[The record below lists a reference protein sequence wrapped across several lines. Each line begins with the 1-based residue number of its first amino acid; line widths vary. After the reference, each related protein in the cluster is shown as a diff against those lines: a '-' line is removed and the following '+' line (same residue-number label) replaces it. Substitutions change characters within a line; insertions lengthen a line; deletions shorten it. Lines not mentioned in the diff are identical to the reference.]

1 MNDYRKLDFYQS
13 AQVMVIIIVYYLVS
27 SWNSL
32 MSCSAYI
39 SSDLSYTKIS
49 SIPLTGLRRTIK
61 YLDLDGCK
69 NIHKFPVAEGL
80 LFDEELCT
88 NKTFPFLQ
96 SIRFEYHAHCCLYSD
111 FKLLAFYDFLPP
123 NTTRQQC
130 SETENRKRLIS
141 LKKIKR
147 SSTNHTCINLQ
158 DGTTVS
164 NYMPND
170 NEVYTL
176 EAFCDLTTYCFENRC
191 LSNCIAIESSGSG
204 ISQEMYGI
212 ACIANELFVVSLS
225 SLTQTFSQDIT
236 SFIPMPTTT
245 VNVGISNSLGFSNFV
260 TTTTVCWEGTSI
272 ITNLA
277 SPVASSD
284 ENCCTTIEISL
295 TQASTEHIMCPSI
308 VQSTTMISSTI
319 AQSTIIS
326 TISSPINTP
335 PPILECHL
343 YSTDLVESCI
353 ECQDED
359 CEPEGCEQFLSV
371 CDAKRRKRSLNCL
384 TKDCR
389 SSECSEY
396 EDLCLAKRQKRNADI
411 SITCSTCMS
420 AITSSACS
428 TNIINK
434 TPSVSFSLVCSSQV
448 LTTSALPQTS
458 SQPSYST
465 MPSPTNTAPPITECH
480 LYTDSVL
487 ADSCIECLDEDCEP
501 EGCEQFLPACNA
513 AKRRKRSLNCVAS
526 SCSAVECKEF
536 EHLCFGSRPK
546 RNVASASACGACS
559 VSIVTS
565 FVEIIPTTTFVLPTT
580 SQYYSSSSTQ
590 QSPSTSTDTVSRS
603 ANGNQGTQS
612 KTAFCTPST
621 LLPVEFYYESD
632 VVTECYPSNDPFN
645 PCFHILDD
653 DILRASIWIV
663 LLIAIFGNGIVIIV
677 TLLHWVFKYKSH
689 REGPDL
695 LYVLYLNLAIADLF
709 MGFYLITIAAV
720 DIDTKGH
727 YSEEAIDWQT
737 GPGCAFAGFCAI
749 LSSIL
754 SIYTLLIITAERVYS
769 IKFALQKK
777 HFKKHWVFLLMLF
790 GWVLALLLAILPM
803 VGLSSYER
811 VSICLPFENR
821 ETKDKVYIAFTL
833 AITGLAS
840 FFIFFSYVY
849 LFYIVGCSANKRLL
863 KKSLSGREEIKLA
876 FRMSLLIFT
885 DFATWAPIALFGL
898 TAAFGYPLIND
909 IKAAKVLMVFV
920 FPLNSCLNPILY
932 SFSTRLFRN
941 NVLNILKKCG
951 LHTTCDQWSNSF
963 RISTTD
969 KATSFDSTN
978 DDIGMG
984 YNRRRRSTQMS
995 ILSRLASVSSVGSSE
1010 YNGSRRGSTFSGS
1023 SNEGLP
1029 ISIENRPNGLTSPRS
1044 LVKSSWDSTGSL
1056 TNTTRLKA
1064 LPEENETNVNH
1075 VSFEMHRK
1083 NSTGSNCSTS
1093 FSSSTPPIGKLSN
1106 GSTRRQSLPTIL
1118 DQNSQDIPLQ
1128 HFGTLKKNRVS
1139 NRPNGLI
1146 LTNKRVAYDDEI
1158 EVTVF

>member
-1 MNDYRKLDFYQS
+1 MFCLYF
-13 AQVMVIIIVYYLVS
+13 
-27 SWNSL
+27 
-32 MSCSAYI
+32 
-39 SSDLSYTKIS
+39 SDLSYTKIS
-49 SIPLTGLRRTIK
+49 SIPLNGLRRTIK

-69 NIHKFPVAEGL
+69 NIHRFPVAEGL
-80 LFDEELCT
+80 LFDKELCT

-111 FKLLAFYDFLPP
+111 FKPFASYSFLLP
-123 NTTRQQC
+123 NTITRQC
-130 SETENRKRLIS
+130 SETDNRKRSIS
-141 LKKIKR
+141 LKETKR

-164 NYMPND
+164 NYMPTD

-176 EAFCDLTTYCFENRC
+176 EAFCDLTTYCFDNHC
-191 LSNCIAIESSGSG
+191 PSNCIAIESSGSG
-204 ISQEMYGI
+204 VSQEMSGI
-212 ACIANELFVVSLS
+212 ACIANEELFVS
-225 SLTQTFSQDIT
+225 SSSPTQTFSHDIT
-236 SFIPMPTTT
+236 SFIPIPTTT
-245 VNVGISNSLGFSNFV
+245 ISIGVSNSI
-260 TTTTVCWEGTSI
+260 TTTTVCWKGTSI
-272 ITNLA
+272 ITDFSASA
-277 SPVASSD
+277 SPAVASSD

-295 TQASTEHIMCPSI
+295 AQTSTEHIMCPSVTVEQST
-308 VQSTTMISSTI
+308 VQSTTMSPSTI

-326 TISSPINTP
+326 TISSPTSTP
-335 PPILECHL
+335 PPITECHL
-343 YSTDLVESCI
+343 YADAVLEESCI
-353 ECQDED
+353 FCQDDD
-359 CEPEGCEQFLSV
+359 CEPLEDCEQFLPV
-371 CDAKRRKRSLNCL
+371 CNAEKRRKRSLSCL

-389 SSECSEY
+389 SSECREF

-411 SITCSTCMS
+411 STTCSTCMS
-420 AITSSACS
+420 AMTSSGSGACS
-428 TNIINK
+428 TNIINIM
-434 TPSVSFSLVCSSQV
+434 PSISFSLVCSSEV
-448 LTTSALPQTS
+448 LSTSGLPS
-458 SQPSYST
+458 ASFSQPSSST
-465 MPSPTNTAPPITECH
+465 VPSPTNTPPAITECH
-480 LYTDSVL
+480 MYTDPVL
-487 ADSCIECLDEDCEP
+487 EESCIFCQDDDCEP
-501 EGCEQFLPACNA
+501 LEDCEQFLPVCNA
-513 AKRRKRSLNCVAS
+513 EKRRKRSLDCVAS
-526 SCSAVECKEF
+526 NCSAVECKEF
-536 EHLCFGSRPK
+536 EHLCFGSRLK
-546 RNVASASACGACS
+546 RNVASASACGGCS

-565 FVEIIPTTTFVLPTT
+565 FVEILPTTTRY
-580 SQYYSSSSTQ
+580 SSSSSTQ
-590 QSPSTSTDTVSRS
+590 QSPSSSTSGMDILSHS
-603 ANGNQGTQS
+603 ANANQGTQS
-612 KTAFCTPST
+612 TTAYCTPPI
-621 LLPVEFYYESD
+621 LLSPAFYYEID
-632 VVTECYPSNDPFN
+632 VVTDCYPNNDPFN

-663 LLIAIFGNGIVIIV
+663 LLIAIFGNGLVIIV
-677 TLLHWVFKYKSH
+677 TLLHWMFKYKSH

-709 MGFYLITIAAV
+709 MGFYLITIAAA

-737 GPGCAFAGFCAI
+737 GPGCVFAGFCAI
-749 LSSIL
+749 FSSIL
-754 SIYTLLIITAERVYS
+754 SVYTLLIITTERVYS

-777 HFKKHWVFLLMLF
+777 RFKKHWVFLLMLF

-833 AITGLAS
+833 AITGVAS

-863 KKSLSGREEIKLA
+863 KKSMSGREEMKLA

-941 NVLNILKKCG
+941 NVLNMLKKCG
-951 LHTTCDQWSNSF
+951 LQGTCDQWSKSF

-969 KATSFDSTN
+969 KPTSFDSTN
-978 DDIGMG
+978 DDIGKG
-984 YNRRRRSTQMS
+984 HNRRRRSTQMS
-995 ILSRLASVSSVGSSE
+995 ILSRLASVSSLGSGGE
-1010 YNGSRRGSTFSGS
+1010 HNGSRRGSTLSGS

-1029 ISIENRPNGLTSPRS
+1029 ITIENKSNGLTSPRS

-1056 TNTTRLKA
+1056 TNTARLKA
-1064 LPEENETNVNH
+1064 LPEENETDVNH
-1075 VSFEMHRK
+1075 ISLEIHRK

-1093 FSSSTPPIGKLSN
+1093 FSSSTPPLGKLSN

-1118 DQNSQDIPLQ
+1118 DQDSQDNPLQ
-1128 HFGTLKKNRVS
+1128 HSGTLRKNHVS
-1139 NRPNGLI
+1139 NGLI